1 MVKEI
6 LWGKVS
12 GGTQENHAV
21 DEGVERER
29 ATSGISFRIERV
41 IGKTPRDLLYQ
52 EWVEMS
58 T

>member
-1 MVKEI
+1 MGEQ
-6 LWGKVS
+6 VS

-21 DEGVERER
+21 GGGVERER
-29 ATSGISFRIERV
+29 AASGISFRIERV